1 MNAAAVAVKE
11 VVGSLLRKQSA
22 HVANILAISFDK
34 STSDAPFL
42 DNDRAIEAACRSSFV
57 GPLGAYHDIVA
68 ATLKAKRLVHED
80 KFVLAY
86 DEHISGFIKF
96 LEVFR
101 EESNWL
107 VPWLHVFVYDARM
120 LALYADVEAG
130 KKRGDG
136 EVHDNVK
143 NAEQHLKRAFSM
155 TVNDRA
161 APDLSK
167 RPGTL
172 YIVNQLFK
180 IYFHLNAINLCRNLI
195 RAVDL
200 QSFDQFD
207 KRDQVT
213 YKYYL
218 GRIYMFEDQYHH
230 AEASLSFA
238 WHHCH
243 KKYTRNKR
251 KILQFLVP
259 VKLILGV
266 VPSTQL
272 IATYNLTEFQ
282 GISTALQQGN
292 IREFNQ
298 SMDRYQDQFVLQG
311 VYLLMEKLR
320 AIVMRNLLKKV
331 YLIRDKKNQLKL
343 VDFQAAVDAVDS
355 ADLDMDALESLVA
368 NLIFMGYVKGY
379 ISHKLKI
386 LVLSKS
392 NPFPAITD
400 VLQDQ
405 SA

>member
-180 IYFHLNAINLCRNLI
+180 IYFHVRHHRSGSP
-195 RAVDL
+195 RANHVW
-200 QSFDQFD
+200 S
-207 KRDQVT
+207 
-213 YKYYL
+213 
-218 GRIYMFEDQYHH
+218 
-230 AEASLSFA
+230 
-238 WHHCH
+238 
-243 KKYTRNKR
+243 
-251 KILQFLVP
+251 P
-259 VKLILGV
+259 
-266 VPSTQL
+266 
-272 IATYNLTEFQ
+272 
-282 GISTALQQGN
+282 
-292 IREFNQ
+292 
-298 SMDRYQDQFVLQG
+298 
-311 VYLLMEKLR
+311 
-320 AIVMRNLLKKV
+320 
-331 YLIRDKKNQLKL
+331 
-343 VDFQAAVDAVDS
+343 
-355 ADLDMDALESLVA
+355 
-368 NLIFMGYVKGY
+368 
-379 ISHKLKI
+379 
-386 LVLSKS
+386 
-392 NPFPAITD
+392 
-400 VLQDQ
+400 
-405 SA
+405 

>member
-180 IYFHLNAINLCRNLI
+180 IYFH
-195 RAVDL
+195 
-200 QSFDQFD
+200 
-207 KRDQVT
+207 
-213 YKYYL
+213 
-218 GRIYMFEDQYHH
+218 
-230 AEASLSFA
+230 
-238 WHHCH
+238 
-243 KKYTRNKR
+243 
-251 KILQFLVP
+251 
-259 VKLILGV
+259 
-266 VPSTQL
+266 
-272 IATYNLTEFQ
+272 
-282 GISTALQQGN
+282 
-292 IREFNQ
+292 
-298 SMDRYQDQFVLQG
+298 
-311 VYLLMEKLR
+311 
-320 AIVMRNLLKKV
+320 V